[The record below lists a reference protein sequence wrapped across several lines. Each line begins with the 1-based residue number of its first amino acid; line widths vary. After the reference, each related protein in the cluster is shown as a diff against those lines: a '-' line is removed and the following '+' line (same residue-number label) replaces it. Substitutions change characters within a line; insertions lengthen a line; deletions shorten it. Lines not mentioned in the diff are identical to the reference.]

1 MWKLQLKY
9 FSYKR
14 DLRGAF
20 SSTFICISK
29 FTYLYERNLKMK
41 PLIEL
46 HCNKIVQMFIST
58 DNQRLNF
65 WVYLCWLYVAIWECL
80 SKSISLGF
88 QGIRAGISG
97 RQQSFKGG
105 EGLKKNCLREY
116 LKYGRFLPVFRGKI
130 KVGDQSSPAEKK
142 GRLLKTDTLIRRE
155 RVIRTLQS
163 LITGG

>member
-1 MWKLQLKY
+1 
-9 FSYKR
+9 
-14 DLRGAF
+14 
-20 SSTFICISK
+20 
-29 FTYLYERNLKMK
+29 
-41 PLIEL
+41 
-46 HCNKIVQMFIST
+46 MFIST

-65 WVYLCWLYVAIWECL
+65 WVYLCWLYVAIWECF

-88 QGIRAGISG
+88 QGTRAGISG

-163 LITGG
+163 LMGDNVLTQPKSSDLSSPQAINSDQSLKRINYRWSIYDGFLL